1 MDFISTSSRRQV
13 SGESEFVG
21 FGRQAVVSEPAFDV
35 RWKTSM
41 GQHTSKIGA
50 YARRRLATKCFDNID
65 NQLAL
70 RPTGTRRIDAGSY
83 DNQVMFRHDSRVL
96 PFVTCAG
103 VGAFRYVR

>member
-1 MDFISTSSRRQV
+1 MDYGMRTIRNTARSKATV
-13 SGESEFVG
+13 LK
-21 FGRQAVVSEPAFDV
+21 PAFDV

-50 YARRRLATKCFDNID
+50 YARLRLATKRFDNID

-70 RPTGTRRIDAGSY
+70 RPTHTRRIDASSY
-83 DNQVMFRHDSRVL
+83 DNQVMFRHDGRVL

-103 VGAFRYVR
+103 VGAFRYAR